1 MPVPYMQKI
10 LALCLSSMDS
20 SLLTAVGATKNHQ
33 ITLHR
38 LEIPESGT
46 HTLDRIHHPDTL
58 TGGMALIGYQIMC
71 NRAKDGHQ
79 AQVLDSTF
87 SKLSMCNRAKDGHQA
102 QGIENIMLHLI
113 FTD

>member
-46 HTLDRIHHPDTL
+46 HTLDRTHHPDTL

-71 NRAKDGHQ
+71 NRVEDGHQ
-79 AQVLDSTF
+79 AQD
-87 SKLSMCNRAKDGHQA
+87 
-102 QGIENIMLHLI
+102 IENIMFHLI
-113 FTD
+113 FTDNYEENDFNSDNPF